1 MEIFTDF
8 IHNYNNTLRGLSIWG
23 KILVTLALAMIFV
36 AIIGAIVNVIL
47 LNV

>member
-23 KILVTLALAMIFV
+23 KILVTLALAMIIV

>member
-8 IHNYNNTLRGLSIWG
+8 IHNYNNSLRGLSIWG
-23 KILVTLALAMIFV
+23 KILVTLTLAMIFV